1 MAFLLYRYIR
11 RKIRDHQ
18 VKKDSSTIEDSNLMP
33 EIAPSQS
40 GNGMLQRTQ
49 HESNIGSHQDK
60 RSGLSSAEEAAR
72 EKEETRKRTIRQWKL
87 MLGLALPNF
96 LASVDVTIVAP
107 AIPLISSHFSRSI
120 IIQIMPSHI
129 LTHRADQLSG
139 SFNWIVAAYTLTF
152 TTFVPASGQLA
163 DIYGRH
169 FALQFEMFW
178 IMIGSVL
185 CAAAQSWGMLLLGR
199 ALQGL
204 GAAGI
209 LSVSRIIL
217 SDGATLAENARNNSI
232 LSLVGGIG

>member
-1 MAFLLYRYIR
+1 VYA
-11 RKIRDHQ
+11 DH
-18 VKKDSSTIEDSNLMP
+18 
-33 EIAPSQS
+33 
-40 GNGMLQRTQ
+40 
-49 HESNIGSHQDK
+49 
-60 RSGLSSAEEAAR
+60 
-72 EKEETRKRTIRQWKL
+72 
-87 MLGLALPNF
+87 
-96 LASVDVTIVAP
+96 
-107 AIPLISSHFSRSI
+107 
-120 IIQIMPSHI
+120 
-129 LTHRADQLSG
+129 LSG

-209 LSVSRIIL
+209 MSLSRIIL
-217 SDGATLAENARNNSI
+217 SDGATLAENARNNSV
-232 LSLVGGIG
+232 LSFIGACR